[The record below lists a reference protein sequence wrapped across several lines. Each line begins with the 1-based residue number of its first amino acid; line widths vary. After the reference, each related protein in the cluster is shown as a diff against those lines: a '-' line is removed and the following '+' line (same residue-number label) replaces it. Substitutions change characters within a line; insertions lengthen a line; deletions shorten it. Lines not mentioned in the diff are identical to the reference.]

1 MTVKFTPISAHG
13 GPRISSAENKSKKNL
28 PPVID
33 DEDQPTASSNIG
45 GGQGEQKTHVFNKG
59 PPPDPNDRNVFLE
72 QIKNGV
78 FNLKKVQKD
87 DRPPV
92 VAKQLSKQEEMS
104 LTSVLAKAIADR
116 RKQLTK
122 NDAEDE
128 EESDWSDD

>member
-1 MTVKFTPISAHG
+1 MA
-13 GPRISSAENKSKKNL
+13 
-28 PPVID
+28 
-33 DEDQPTASSNIG
+33 
-45 GGQGEQKTHVFNKG
+45 QGEQKGHVFNKA

-92 VAKQLSKQEEMS
+92 VTKQLSKQEEMS